1 MYVHVF
7 FILVKVSSVIIYMYE
22 KRVREVVDRS
32 NSKVVETAIDVSS
45 TDCTNLKILISK
57 P

>member
-45 TDCTNLKILISK
+45 TNCTNLKILISK